1 MVKKNLGIDGPIYV
15 APNVNVYAEKPKEP
29 ETNTGIMG
37 LVRAIGRDLIGA
49 DPDKY
54 MYSEG
59 LSLAPVKK
67 DIETGKIQPSFPGIF
82 RSAAQ
87 EVKRVGALPGK
98 AVRGEEVSPQ
108 EATDFALTFTGASV
122 LAPKPSGVVATMGI
136 GKAPQSQNIKPEK
149 TKFGTYSKLEES
161 ILNLPQDKYQAKDV
175 LSKLQK
181 TEGVKEDEL
190 KWTGIGN
197 LLEGKDKVTKQELI
211 DHIQDNRVNI
221 SEMPLGVMD
230 RSIQNPGL
238 FSVARV
244 TTNLEKR
251 KESLL
256 NKELFILD
264 RQRTQAR
271 INAETE
277 RGDPDIQP
285 EIDRLNNAMTLT
297 QRELED
303 LSKNKVYNG
312 SVIGER
318 SEKGLVNTIDEIVK
332 SVDEL
337 IKPLALKDMPGD
349 PPKDNPIASISPV
362 AGIRNKN
369 SIKKDTYWAV
379 GSSEHGFKIMRN
391 NELAFDASKGV
402 TSDAFKKDFD
412 KVFGED
418 IASAGFKDEGAFSP
432 LNNKYLRLDEPRMQ
446 TVINNLNGKAN
457 LVGQVQYP
465 QYTLS
470 PQKIKKGNKFEEVG
484 IQSSEVNYR
493 EIPVGFDDATL
504 SRVQQ
509 KQRELGEGVGKLETE
524 TRQGQTKTHYGMNE
538 IGFYNVQDRNL
549 PGFGKT
555 FSVEHLQSDYGA
567 AKGKLKLVAKQL
579 YLNKEEVRNA
589 TKVRYTDEQKK
600 KLIPKRMLEGL
611 KTPGPIYV
619 ATPYDYL
626 KQSLDDNHFNSLRS
640 EYGDNTIIPPLDEM
654 LKVLNSMQRRRYE
667 AMTKRLDDSL
677 DQIDFASAK
686 KGKAVTADR
695 IKQYD
700 EGLITA
706 GEAMEVLVPSA
717 PITTK
722 EPDVIKLMIR
732 TALQRAARE
741 DYDAISFPT
750 SSLMKTIPAIDPG
763 QKGVTVYDRL
773 LPKEI
778 NKIMKKI
785 GGKKY
790 DDDNYF
796 TKKEFYNDDPIGGR
810 PTDRSSPTNPSNQDG
825 LPPNDNFLRV
835 IPLSKEIKKK
845 LLEEGVETFKEGGS
859 IIASNPYGNYEP
871 RAI

>member
-15 APNVNVYAEKPKEP
+15 APDVNVYAEKPKEP

-59 LSLAPVKK
+59 LSLAPIKK

-87 EVKRVGALPGK
+87 EVKRVGAFPGK

-122 LAPKPSGVVATMGI
+122 LAPKPSGVVTTMGI
-136 GKAPQSQNIKPEK
+136 GKAPQPQKIKPEK

-197 LLEGKDKVTKQELI
+197 LLEGKDKVTKQELV
-211 DHIQDNRVNI
+211 DHIQQNRVNI
-221 SEMPLGVMD
+221 AEMPLGVMD

-244 TTNLEKR
+244 STNLEKR
-251 KESLL
+251 KESSLS
-256 NKELFILD
+256 KELKELD
-264 RQRTQAR
+264 VARTQAR
-271 INAETE
+271 IDAKIQK
-277 RGDPDIQP
+277 GDTSPFTKSSIYRSK
-285 EIDRLNNAMTLT
+285 IDRLINSIALK

-303 LSKNKVYNG
+303 LRKSQVYNG

-318 SEKGLVNTIDEIVK
+318 SEKGLVNTMNEIEK

-337 IKPLALKDMPGD
+337 IKPQVLRDTIDEGKGFEFALEAAAGKE
-349 PPKDNPIASISPV
+349 NPIASISPT
-362 AGIRNKN
+362 AGIRNQN

-379 GSSEHGFKIMRN
+379 GSPDYGYKIMRN
-391 NELAFDASKGV
+391 NELAFDANKGV

-412 KVFGED
+412 RVFGEKL
-418 IASAGFKDEGAFSP
+418 ASDGFPLMEVSS
-432 LNNKYLRLDEPRMQ
+432 LNNKYLKLDEPRMQ

-457 LVGQVQYP
+457 MVGKVQYP
-465 QYTLS
+465 QYTLP
-470 PQKIKKGNKFEEVG
+470 PQKIEKENPFGRKYMADIMIKDPEA
-484 IQSSEVNYR
+484 NYR
-493 EIPVGFDDATL
+493 EIPVGFDDVTL
-504 SRVQQ
+504 ARVQQ

-524 TRQGQTKTHYGMNE
+524 SIQGQTRGHYGMNE

-567 AKGKLKLVAKQL
+567 AKGKLKQAAKRL
-579 YLNKEEVRNA
+579 YLNNEDVRLA
-589 TKVRYTDEQKK
+589 TKPRYTLEQKR
-600 KLIPKRMLEGL
+600 KLVPKEMQKPDGSW
-611 KTPGPIYV
+611 GAFYI

-626 KQSLDDNHFNSLRS
+626 KQAADGNHFDFLRS
-640 EYGDNTIIPPLDEM
+640 QDYYETVIPPLDEI
-654 LKVLNSMQRRRYE
+654 LKVLNPLQKRRYE
-667 AMTKRLDDSL
+667 AMVQRLDDTL
-677 DQIDFASAK
+677 DKVDFASAK
-686 KGKAVTADR
+686 KGKVVGADR

-717 PITTK
+717 PIK
-722 EPDVIKLMIR
+722 EYLLGVNGWKVSS
-732 TALQRAARE
+732 
-741 DYDAISFPT
+741 DAI
-750 SSLMKTIPAIDPG
+750 DG
-763 QKGVTVYDRL
+763 NGVL
-773 LPKEI
+773 I
-778 NKIMKKI
+778 
-785 GGKKY
+785 
-790 DDDNYF
+790 
-796 TKKEFYNDDPIGGR
+796 
-810 PTDRSSPTNPSNQDG
+810 
-825 LPPNDNFLRV
+825 
-835 IPLSKEIKKK
+835 
-845 LLEEGVETFKEGGS
+845 
-859 IIASNPYGNYEP
+859 
-871 RAI
+871 

>member
-87 EVKRVGALPGK
+87 EVKRVGAFPGN
-98 AVRGEEVSPQ
+98 
-108 EATDFALTFTGASV
+108 ALTFTGASV

-136 GKAPQSQNIKPEK
+136 GKGPQPQKIKPEK

-197 LLEGKDKVTKQELI
+197 LLEGKDKVTKQELV
-211 DHIQDNRVNI
+211 DHIQQNKVNI
-221 SEMPLGVMD
+221 AEVPLGLVDEELRRPSPFEITRQMTEAD
-230 RSIQNPGL
+230 REESIRLAALASQFGPRSPEREQYN
-238 FSVARV
+238 
-244 TTNLEKR
+244 
-251 KESLL
+251 
-256 NKELFILD
+256 
-264 RQRTQAR
+264 QAR
-271 INAETE
+271 LALI
-277 RGDPDIQP
+277 RKRRDPGH
-285 EIDRLNNAMTLT
+285 
-297 QRELED
+297 
-303 LSKNKVYNG
+303 VVG
-312 SVIGER
+312 SVV
-318 SEKGLVNTIDEIVK
+318 KGDDSLVDLDAEVRKYATETGAKVK
-332 SVDEL
+332 DVTLGASV
-337 IKPLALKDMPGD
+337 KDR
-349 PPKDNPIASISPV
+349 
-362 AGIRNKN
+362 GIE
-369 SIKKDTYWAV
+369 KDTYWAV
-379 GSSEHGFKIMRN
+379 GSPAYGYKIMRN
-391 NELAFDASKGV
+391 NELAFDASIGV
-402 TSDAFKKDFD
+402 TSKAFKKDFER
-412 KVFGED
+412 VFGPEYVNGLGEVD
-418 IASAGFKDEGAFSP
+418 ISP
-432 LNNKYLRLDEPRMQ
+432 TNYQFLVGDTPQMQ
-446 TVINNLNGKAN
+446 TIINNLNNKKSFAGS
-457 LVGQVQYP
+457 VRYP
-465 QYTLS
+465 TYTLP
-470 PQKIKKGNKFEEVG
+470 PQKVEKENPFGRKYMDDIMIKDPEA
-484 IQSSEVNYR
+484 NYR

-504 SRVQQ
+504 TRVQQ
-509 KQRELGEGVGKLETE
+509 KQRELGEGVGKLETASI
-524 TRQGQTKTHYGMNE
+524 QGQTRGHYGMNE

-555 FSVEHLQSDYGA
+555 LSVEHLQSDYGA
-567 AKGKLKLVAKQL
+567 AKGKLKQAAKRL
-579 YLNKEEVRNA
+579 YLKNEDVRLA
-589 TKVRYTDEQKK
+589 TQPRYTTEQKR
-600 KLIPKRMLEGL
+600 KLIPKEMQKDYESKFLPNDFGSVY
-611 KTPGPIYV
+611 I

-626 KQSLDDNHFNSLRS
+626 KQAADGNHFDFLKSRDYY
-640 EYGDNTIIPPLDEM
+640 ETVIPPLDEI
-654 LKVLNSMQRRRYE
+654 LKVLNPMQRRRYE
-667 AMTKRLDDSL
+667 AMTKRLDDTL
-677 DQIDFASAK
+677 DKIDFASAK
-686 KGKAVTADR
+686 KGKVVGADR

-706 GEAMEVLVPSA
+706 GEAMEVLVPAA

-741 DYDAISFPT
+741 DYDAISFP
-750 SSLMKTIPAIDPG
+750 SGEVMNTIDAINPG
-763 QKGVTVYDRL
+763 QKGITIYDKL

-796 TKKEFYNDDPIGGR
+796 TKKEFYASDKDP
-810 PTDRSSPTNPSNQDG
+810 TSPDLSHAHNADLK
-825 LPPNDNFLRV
+825 LPRKLPEDNFLKV

-845 LLEEGVETFKEGGS
+845 LLEEGAETFKEGGS

>member
-15 APNVNVYAEKPKEP
+15 APDVNVYAEKPKEP

-59 LSLAPVKK
+59 LSFAPVRK

-87 EVKRVGALPGK
+87 EIKRVGALPGK

-136 GKAPQSQNIKPEK
+136 GKAPQTQKIKPEK

-190 KWTGIGN
+190 KWTGIGD
-197 LLEGKDKVTKQELI
+197 LLEGKDKVTKQELV
-211 DHIQDNRVNI
+211 DHIQ
-221 SEMPLGVMD
+221 
-230 RSIQNPGL
+230 
-238 FSVARV
+238 
-244 TTNLEKR
+244 
-251 KESLL
+251 
-256 NKELFILD
+256 
-264 RQRTQAR
+264 
-271 INAETE
+271 
-277 RGDPDIQP
+277 
-285 EIDRLNNAMTLT
+285 
-297 QRELED
+297 
-303 LSKNKVYNG
+303 KNKVNIAEVPLGLVDEELRRPSPFEITRQMTDAEREESIRLATMASQYRSGSPEREQYDQARLALIRSRRDTGHVVG
-312 SVIGER
+312 SVVEGDE
-318 SEKGLVNTIDEIVK
+318 SLVDLDAEVRKYATETGAKVK
-332 SVDEL
+332 DVTLGASV
-337 IKPLALKDMPGD
+337 KDR
-349 PPKDNPIASISPV
+349 
-362 AGIRNKN
+362 GIEQN
-369 SIKKDTYWAV
+369 TYWAV
-379 GSSEHGFKIMRN
+379 GSPAYGYKIMRN
-391 NELAFDASKGV
+391 NELAFDASTGV
-402 TSDAFKKDFD
+402 TSNAFKKDFER
-412 KVFGED
+412 VLGEEANGLEEIYID
-418 IASAGFKDEGAFSP
+418 PSNSSFMVADTP
-432 LNNKYLRLDEPRMQ
+432 QMQ
-446 TVINNLNGKAN
+446 TLINNLNNEKSLAGS
-457 LVGQVQYP
+457 VRYP

-579 YLNKEEVRNA
+579 YLNDE
-589 TKVRYTDEQKK
+589 KVRLATQPRYTTEQKR
-600 KLIPKRMLEGL
+600 KLIPKEMQREAT
-611 KTPGPIYV
+611 KTIPNNFGNFYI

-626 KQSLDDNHFNSLRS
+626 KQSLDGNHFNSLRS
-640 EYGDNTIIPPLDEM
+640 KYDDYNYPQNKTIIPPLDEI
-654 LKVLNSMQRRRYE
+654 LKVLNPLQKRRYE
-667 AMTKRLDDSL
+667 AMKKRLDDSL

-686 KGKAVTADR
+686 KGKAVTADK

-700 EGLITA
+700 EGLITE
-706 GEAMEVLVPSA
+706 GEAMGVLVPSA

-741 DYDAISFPT
+741 DYDAISFP
-750 SSLMKTIPAIDPG
+750 SGEVISTIDAIDPG
-763 QKGVTVYDRL
+763 QKGITIYDKI

-796 TKKEFYNDDPIGGR
+796 TKKEFYSSDKDPTSPDMPSQRRGQVID
-810 PTDRSSPTNPSNQDG
+810 TDV
-825 LPPNDNFLRV
+825 LPEDNFLRV

-845 LLEEGVETFKEGGS
+845 LLEEGAETFKEGGS

>member
-15 APNVNVYAEKPKEP
+15 APDVNVYAEKPKEP

-59 LSLAPVKK
+59 LSFAPVRK

-87 EVKRVGALPGK
+87 EIKRVGAFPGK

-108 EATDFALTFTGASV
+108 EATDFALTFTGASIV
-122 LAPKPSGVVATMGI
+122 APKPKGVVATMGI
-136 GKAPQSQNIKPEK
+136 GKAPQTQKIKPEK

-197 LLEGKDKVTKQELI
+197 LLEGKDKVTKQELV
-211 DHIQDNRVNI
+211 DHIQ
-221 SEMPLGVMD
+221 
-230 RSIQNPGL
+230 
-238 FSVARV
+238 
-244 TTNLEKR
+244 
-251 KESLL
+251 
-256 NKELFILD
+256 
-264 RQRTQAR
+264 
-271 INAETE
+271 
-277 RGDPDIQP
+277 
-285 EIDRLNNAMTLT
+285 
-297 QRELED
+297 
-303 LSKNKVYNG
+303 KNKVNIAEIPLGIASKELRRPTPFRITRQMTKADEDEERRLRIMASQYRPGNPEREQYDRAREAFNENRSAYG
-312 SVIGER
+312 HVIGDVVKTQGRDPFVDLDAAVTKYATETGVEIEDV
-318 SEKGLVNTIDEIVK
+318 SLGLSANDV
-332 SVDEL
+332 
-337 IKPLALKDMPGD
+337 
-349 PPKDNPIASISPV
+349 
-362 AGIRNKN
+362 
-369 SIKKDTYWAV
+369 KKDTYWAV
-379 GSSEHGFKIMRN
+379 GTPKYGYKIMRN
-391 NELAFDASKGV
+391 NELAFDASTGV
-402 TSDAFKKDFD
+402 TSKAFKKDFER
-412 KVFGED
+412 VFGPEYVNGLGKVD
-418 IASAGFKDEGAFSP
+418 ISP
-432 LNNKYLRLDEPRMQ
+432 TNYQFLKGDTPQMQ
-446 TVINNLNGKAN
+446 TIINNLNNKKNFAGS
-457 LVGQVQYP
+457 VRYP

-470 PQKIKKGNKFEEVG
+470 PQKIKKGNKFEDTDIENP
-484 IQSSEVNYR
+484 EANYR

-509 KQRELGEGVGKLETE
+509 KQRELGEGVGQLETA
-524 TRQGQTKTHYGMNE
+524 TRQGQTRTHYGMNE

-579 YLNKEEVRNA
+579 YLNNEDVRLA
-589 TKVRYTDEQKK
+589 TKPRYTLEQKR
-600 KLIPKRMLEGL
+600 KLIPKEMQREAT
-611 KTPGPIYV
+611 KTIPNNFGNFYI

-626 KQSLDDNHFNSLRS
+626 KQSIDRNHFDFLRS
-640 EYGDNTIIPPLDEM
+640 RYNDYNYPQYKTIIPPLDEI
-654 LKVLNSMQRRRYE
+654 LKVLNPLQKRRYE
-667 AMTKRLDDSL
+667 AMKKRLDDSL

-686 KGKAVTADR
+686 KGKAVTADK

-700 EGLITA
+700 EGLITE
-706 GEAMEVLVPSA
+706 GEAMGVLVPSA

-741 DYDAISFPT
+741 DYDAISFPAGEVI
-750 SSLMKTIPAIDPG
+750 STIDAIDPG
-763 QKGVTVYDRL
+763 QKGITIYDKI

-796 TKKEFYNDDPIGGR
+796 TKKEFYASDKDPTSPDMPSQRRGQVID
-810 PTDRSSPTNPSNQDG
+810 TDV
-825 LPPNDNFLRV
+825 LPEDNFLRV

-845 LLEEGVETFKEGGS
+845 LLEEGAETFKEGGS

>member
-285 EIDRLNNAMTLT
+285 EIDRLINSIALK